1 MIEQLQV
8 ILMQKVVF
16 FPTNNIGKY
25 DRYIK
30 SFNKENITYNRYLID
45 ENGFEVKVNV
55 VEDGETLKEN
65 AQKKAKAYYDE
76 YKKYLGDTI
85 FSIITTDEALY
96 IDGLSDEEQPGLLV
110 RRFGG
115 MHAKRAT
122 DEEVVEKYTSVIKNL
137 GGKVNAKWVY
147 SLVMYDGE
155 SFYDYTWEEPVLFS
169 DTPHYPITKGYVLN
183 NITIVKKIGND
194 NIMLSDLTEDERVG
208 YLSKY
213 TDAVVCFVNE
223 KLVNKT
229 KQQFI
234 KVYKTFNNTYDYDMN
249 VYICTYTEKEYNDIK
264 NMIYLIRIEVFI

>member
-1 MIEQLQV
+1 
-8 ILMQKVVF
+8 MQKVVF

-96 IDGLSDEEQPGLLV
+96 IDGLSDEEQPGLFV

-115 MHAKRAT
+115 VHAKRAT

-147 SLVMYDGE
+147 SLVMCDGE

-194 NIMLSDLTEDERVG
+194 NIMLSDLTEDERTE

-213 TDAVVCFVNE
+213 TDAVARFVNG
-223 KLVNKT
+223 KLLNKT
-229 KQQFI
+229 K
-234 KVYKTFNNTYDYDMN
+234 
-249 VYICTYTEKEYNDIK
+249 
-264 NMIYLIRIEVFI
+264 R